1 MIPEGKVALVTGGAM
16 GMGKGFAEALVNA
29 GAKVNFI
36 SVFLN
41 STCVKTFLHKNA
53 NTSLDMVKFSNPINA
68 SHDTNNAS
76 SFYSA
81 CMPSMFS
88 NIFKRGQFL
97 LLPVGL
103 HGRQKSSKMASKL
116 EGMLNKRICSYR
128 LRVDTYGTGRQK

>member
-29 GAKVNFI
+29 GAKVNFV
-36 SVFLN
+36 SVCFN
-41 STCVKTFLHKNA
+41 STWTLCVKTFLHKNA

-76 SFYSA
+76 AFYSA

-97 LLPVGL
+97 
-103 HGRQKSSKMASKL
+103 
-116 EGMLNKRICSYR
+116 
-128 LRVDTYGTGRQK
+128 